1 MQKHKRNV
9 EASLLLGAFVI
20 IIGLYVLASFGKYS
34 SLPVNITPFL
44 IVMVLL
50 FVLAHLAM
58 KKFAPHANQ
67 IFLPVVGVL
76 NGVGYVV
83 IARLQEDL
91 AGLQASWTL
100 ISIAAFITVLA
111 IGSPIHKYLQY
122 KYSFLFLGLFL
133 LILPLFPVIGKEING
148 ARIWVS
154 IGPINFQPGEFAKI
168 ALALFFAGY
177 LVDKR
182 EILSISNSKML
193 RIEISNTRHFAPLIF
208 VWFLSL
214 LIMVLEKDLG
224 SSLLFYILFLSLLW
238 VATQRNVYLLLGSTL
253 FTAGSFFAWSQFSH
267 VQKRVDTWLHPF
279 SDPSGDGYQLV
290 QSSFALAEGG
300 LSGTGLGLGNP
311 ERIPAVE
318 TDFIFSAIGEE
329 LGLIGT
335 TTILLGFIVVIYS
348 GFAIALTTPR
358 PPEKLLTVGLTTLL
372 GFQAFIIIGGVIRV
386 LPLTGVTLP
395 FVSYGGSSLLS
406 NWIILAIL
414 LLISNETN
422 QNAFDRKQHE

>member
-1 MQKHKRNV
+1 MQQHKRNV
-9 EASLLLGAFVI
+9 EASLLFGAFVI

-44 IVMVLL
+44 IAMVLL

-67 IFLPVVGVL
+67 ILLPVAGAL

-100 ISIAAFITVLA
+100 ISIVAFVTVLA
-111 IGSPIHKYLQY
+111 IGSPIYKFLQY

-133 LILPLFPVIGKEING
+133 LVLPLFPVIGKEING

-154 IGPINFQPGEFAKI
+154 LGPINFQPGEFAKI

-177 LVDKR
+177 LVEKR
-182 EILSISNSKML
+182 EILSIANSKMFGSA
-193 RIEISNTRHFAPLIF
+193 ISNTRHFAPLIS

-214 LIMVLEKDLG
+214 IIMVLEKDLG

-238 VATQRNVYLLLGSTL
+238 VATQRSVYLLLGSTL
-253 FTAGSFFAWSQFSH
+253 FAAGSFFAWSQFAH

-358 PPEKLLTVGLTTLL
+358 TPEKLLTVGLTTLL

-422 QNAFDRKQHE
+422 QNVFDREKHE